1 MDRHDANVRRH
12 VRVHSLNYTGGL
24 VGCREVEATLP
35 SSLLAVLL
43 ALLYLRLVSL
53 LLLPLLLLASRPSL
67 LLYST
72 HSLPSLLS
80 PALSLTL
87 SSRDVYQP
95 SLQTYRISTPRFPNW
110 RVDKLV
116 LQPSWVPVAGCSRM
130 HCLHR

>member
-24 VGCREVEATLP
+24 VGCREVEATLSSP
-35 SSLLAVLL
+35 SLPRPFSSPLASARV
-43 ALLYLRLVSL
+43 YPCFSRLVRL
-53 LLLPLLLLASRPSL
+53 
-67 LLYST
+67 
-72 HSLPSLLS
+72 SLP
-80 PALSLTL
+80 LSLTL

-95 SLQTYRISTPRFPNW
+95 SLQTYRISTLRFPNW

-116 LQPSWVPVAGCSRM
+116 LHPSWGLVAGCSRM

>member
-35 SSLLAVLL
+35 SPLLAVLL

-53 LLLPLLLLASRPSL
+53 LLLLLAPRPSL

-72 HSLPSLLS
+72 RSLPSLLS
-80 PALSLTL
+80 PVLSLTL